1 MANNP
6 VAALTNAPGLRPGS
20 RGSARFSIWFVASEG
35 ARAALESIRAH
46 AFRSFLTTL
55 GIVIG
60 VASVIAMVSI
70 IQGLQFTISQQ
81 FQGLGSNSVT
91 VRAYSALAD
100 ALQGK
105 RSRLTQDDFDLIR
118 YRVEGIESITPIM
131 YYLPNGQATVRYGS
145 QTTVST
151 VVGSTFAYQDVGQY
165 FSARGRF
172 VSDSDNDTRRRVAVI
187 GDQVRLDLSLPE
199 DPVGEFIQIN
209 GEWLKIIGLL
219 EAKGEIL
226 GQSQDNQVIIPY
238 STMTSLQGNQ
248 RQPDIQIE
256 LTMAS
261 LADLENIRH
270 TITRL
275 LRTAHKLKAGADDDF
290 RIQTAEQL
298 QETFNSILTTVTI
311 VMTSIVSI
319 SLLVGGI
326 GIMNIMLVSVT
337 ERTREIGIC
346 KAIGAK
352 RHHILLQFLLEALVL
367 CLLGGIA
374 GLVIGYGV
382 GALAA
387 SLIPNFPAAHTP
399 WWAVALALGF
409 SAAVGVGF
417 GILPAAK
424 AANLDPISSLR
435 YE

>member
-1 MANNP
+1 MSADARTP
-6 VAALTNAPGLRPGS
+6 ELRGGRRAVRTRLPM
-20 RGSARFSIWFVASEG
+20 WFAVTEG
-35 ARAALESIRAH
+35 ARAALGSIRAH
-46 AFRSFLTTL
+46 SFRSFLTTL

-70 IQGLQFTISQQ
+70 IQGLSFMITEQ

-91 VRAYSALAD
+91 VQSYTSLEHAMQGRRA
-100 ALQGK
+100 
-105 RSRLTQDDFDLIR
+105 RLTQQDFDLIR
-118 YRVEGIESITPIM
+118 YRVDGLESITPIM
-131 YYLPNGQATVRYGS
+131 YIQNGQSQVRYGS
-145 QTTVST
+145 QATTAQILGT
-151 VVGSTFAYQDVGQY
+151 THTFQRVGQY
-165 FSARGRF
+165 FSQHGRF
-172 VSDSDNDTRRRVAVI
+172 ISDSDDDTRRRVAVI
-187 GDQVRLDLSLPE
+187 GATVRDDLSLP
-199 DPVGEFIQIN
+199 DNPVDEFISIN
-209 GEWLKIIGLL
+209 GEWLKVIGLL
-219 EAKGEIL
+219 EPKGEIL
-226 GQSQDNQVIIPY
+226 GQDQDNRVLIPF
-238 STMTSLQGNQ
+238 STMSSLQGNQ
-248 RQPDIQIE
+248 RSPDIQIQ
-256 LTMAS
+256 
-261 LADLENIRH
+261 LAIRDLSEFENIRQ

-275 LRTAHKLKAGADDDF
+275 LRAAHNLGTDDEDDF
-290 RIQTAEQL
+290 RVQTAEQL
-298 QETFNSILTTVTI
+298 QDTFLSILNNVTV
-311 VMTSIVSI
+311 VMGGIVSI

-367 CLLGGIA
+367 CLLGGLV
-374 GLVIGYGV
+374 GLAIGYGL

-387 SLIPNFPAAHTP
+387 SFIPGFPAAYTP

-409 SAAVGVGF
+409 SGLVGVVF

>member
-1 MANNP
+1 MASSP
-6 VAALTNAPGLRPGS
+6 SAALISAPGLRPGG
-20 RGSARFSIWFVASEG
+20 RTRARVTIWFAAAEG
-35 ARAALESIRAH
+35 ARAALDAIRAH

-60 VASVIAMVSI
+60 VASVIAMISI
-70 IQGLQFTISQQ
+70 IQGLQFMIGQQ

-91 VRAYSALAD
+91 VQSYTALAD

-105 RSRLTQDDFDLIR
+105 RSRLTQDDYDLIR
-118 YRVEGIESITPIM
+118 FRVEGIQSITPIM
-131 YYLPNGQATVRYGS
+131 YVQNGQATVRYGS
-145 QTTVST
+145 QTTSSQVLGTSY
-151 VVGSTFAYQDVGQY
+151 SYQDVGQY
-165 FSARGRF
+165 FCARGRF
-172 VSDSDNDTRRRVAVI
+172 ISDADNDTRRRVAVI
-187 GDQVRLDLSLPE
+187 GEEVRQDLALPE

-226 GQSQDNQVIIPY
+226 GQSQDNRVMIPY
-238 STMTSLQGNQ
+238 STMASLQGNQ
-248 RQPDIQIE
+248 RLPDIAVQ
-256 LTMAS
+256 LT
-261 LADLENIRH
+261 LANLGDLDNVRQ

-275 LRTAHKLKAGADDDF
+275 LRTAHKLKGDADDDF

-367 CLLGGIA
+367 CLLGGLA
-374 GLVIGYGV
+374 GLAIGYGV
-382 GALAA
+382 GALAS
-387 SLIPNFPAAHTP
+387 SLIPNFPPAHTP
-399 WWAVALALGF
+399 WWAIALAVGF

-424 AANLDPISSLR
+424 AANLDPITSLR